1 VISLALACS
10 KASEPNFLPVD
21 LLDSPVQPSS
31 SSSECEPVELT
42 ISQASGAMEDYYQFK
57 NGLIISSSVI
67 AGLLFGP
74 VWWIYSLKVASSY
87 LLGAAAGV
95 LYLRILAKNVEQLG
109 TGNTQVGKGQLGV
122 FVLLI
127 IFATKWDQL
136 EVLPVFLGFL
146 TYKVGILIFVLWT
159 AVLSPSTT
167 Q

>member
-1 VISLALACS
+1 MDD
-10 KASEPNFLPVD
+10 F
-21 LLDSPVQPSS
+21 
-31 SSSECEPVELT
+31 
-42 ISQASGAMEDYYQFK
+42 YQLK

-67 AGLLFGP
+67 AGLVFGP

-87 LLGAAAGV
+87 LLGASVGV

-127 IFATKWDQL
+127 VVAARWNQL

-146 TYKVGILIFVLWT
+146 TYKVGIFIFVLWT
-159 AVLSPSTT
+159 AVLSPSTDR
-167 Q
+167 